1 MQVFNSTTTYSV
13 AVEAPKKTRLSEA
26 LIRRLWMSFVVEGK
40 EALYPENVQEVL
52 GPALKDE
59 AKEAF
64 AALD

>member
-1 MQVFNSTTTYSV
+1 
-13 AVEAPKKTRLSEA
+13 
-26 LIRRLWMSFVVEGK
+26 MSFVVEGK